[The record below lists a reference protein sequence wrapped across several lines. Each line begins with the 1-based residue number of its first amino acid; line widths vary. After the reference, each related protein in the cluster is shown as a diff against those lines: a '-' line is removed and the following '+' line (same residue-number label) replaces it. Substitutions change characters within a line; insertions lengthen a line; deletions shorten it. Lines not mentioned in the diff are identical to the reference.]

1 MKKSKFFTLAASLL
15 VFGMVACEDTDLR
28 SVSGIESVVMESSS
42 STIPS
47 SSSEIVSSSSTIPN
61 GNSSSSAVSSSSSE
75 KVNSSS
81 SVNVNSSSSAKANS
95 SSSVAGETNPSSSSA
110 KSSSSAESVEILGTC
125 APQKDSIVMTQWA
138 TWVFTQTSP
147 ADTSVAS
154 SLKFKW
160 MIEGSYQ
167 GTGSGKGLRNVSGQY
182 PEAGTYIARL
192 SIDGGDTITC
202 SPLTVT
208 VAPITGC
215 KCTAS
220 AETVDVSNGYALAK
234 WNISGCESLLGISSY
249 TWSSDVSP
257 TWVDASLTFTAAG
270 QSVTPTVTVSNDNGS
285 YLEVTCPTV
294 TAVGSN

>member
-1 MKKSKFFTLAASLL
+1 MKKSKIFTLAASLL

-28 SVSGIESVVMESSS
+28 AVSGIESVVMESSS

-61 GNSSSSAVSSSSSE
+61 GNSSSSAVSSSSSV

-81 SVNVNSSSSAKANS
+81 SVKVNS
-95 SSSVAGETNPSSSSA
+95 SSSVAGETKSSSSSA

-249 TWSSDVSP
+249 TWSSDVNP

-270 QSVTPTVTVSNDNGS
+270 QSATPTVAVSNDNGS

>member
-28 SVSGIESVVMESSS
+28 AVSGIESVVMESSS

-61 GNSSSSAVSSSSSE
+61 GNSSSSAVSSSSSV

-81 SVNVNSSSSAKANS
+81 SVKVNS
-95 SSSVAGETNPSSSSA
+95 SSSVAGETKSSSSSA

-160 MIEGSYQ
+160 IIEGSYQ

-220 AETVDVSNGYALAK
+220 AETVDVSNGYALAN

-257 TWVDASLTFTAAG
+257 TWVDASLTFTTAG

>member
-28 SVSGIESVVMESSS
+28 AVSGIESVVMESSS

-61 GNSSSSAVSSSSSE
+61 GNSSSSAVSSSSSV

-81 SVNVNSSSSAKANS
+81 SVKVNS

-182 PEAGTYIARL
+182 PETGTYIARL

-220 AETVDVSNGYALAK
+220 AETVDVSNGYVLAN

>member
-1 MKKSKFFTLAASLL
+1 
-15 VFGMVACEDTDLR
+15 
-28 SVSGIESVVMESSS
+28 
-42 STIPS
+42 
-47 SSSEIVSSSSTIPN
+47 
-61 GNSSSSAVSSSSSE
+61 
-75 KVNSSS
+75 
-81 SVNVNSSSSAKANS
+81 
-95 SSSVAGETNPSSSSA
+95 
-110 KSSSSAESVEILGTC
+110 
-125 APQKDSIVMTQWA
+125 MTQWA

-160 MIEGSYQ
+160 IIEGSYQ

-182 PEAGTYIARL
+182 PEKGTYIARL

-220 AETVDVSNGYALAK
+220 AETVDVSNGYVLAN

-257 TWVDASLTFTAAG
+257 TWVDASLTFTTAG
-270 QSVTPTVTVSNDNGS
+270 QSVTPTVAVSNDNGS
-285 YLEVTCPTV
+285 YLEVICPTV
-294 TAVGSN
+294 TAVSSN

>member
-1 MKKSKFFTLAASLL
+1 MKKLKFFTLAASLL

-28 SVSGIESVVMESSS
+28 AVSGIESVVMESSS
-42 STIPS
+42 STISS

-61 GNSSSSAVSSSSSE
+61 GNSSSSAVSSSSSV

-81 SVNVNSSSSAKANS
+81 SVKVNS
-95 SSSVAGETNPSSSSA
+95 SSSVAGETKPSSSSA

-160 MIEGSYQ
+160 IIEGSYQ

-182 PEAGTYIARL
+182 PDTGTYIARL
-192 SIDGGDTITC
+192 SIAGGDTITC

-220 AETVDVSNGYALAK
+220 AETVDVSNGYGLAN
-234 WNISGCESLLGISSY
+234 WNISGCESLLGISAY
-249 TWSSDVSP
+249 TWSNDVNP
-257 TWVDASLTFTAAG
+257 TWANASLTFTAAG
-270 QSVTPTVTVSNDNGS
+270 QSVTPTVAVSNDNGS

-294 TAVGSN
+294 TAIRSNE

>member
-28 SVSGIESVVMESSS
+28 AVSGIESVVMESSS

-47 SSSEIVSSSSTIPN
+47 SSSEIVSSSSTIPD
-61 GNSSSSAVSSSSSE
+61 GNSSSSAVSSSSSV

-81 SVNVNSSSSAKANS
+81 SVKVNS

-160 MIEGSYQ
+160 IIEGSYQ

-182 PEAGTYIARL
+182 PETGTYIARL

-220 AETVDVSNGYALAK
+220 AETVDVSNGYVLAK

-270 QSVTPTVTVSNDNGS
+270 QSATPTVTVSNDNGS
-285 YLEVTCPTV
+285 FLEVTCPTV

>member
-15 VFGMVACEDTDLR
+15 VFEMVACEDTDLR
-28 SVSGIESVVMESSS
+28 AVSGIESVVMESSS

-61 GNSSSSAVSSSSSE
+61 GNSSSSAVSSSSSV
-75 KVNSSS
+75 KV
-81 SVNVNSSSSAKANS
+81 NS
-95 SSSVAGETNPSSSSA
+95 SSSVAGETQSSSSSA

-160 MIEGSYQ
+160 IIEGSYQ

-182 PEAGTYIARL
+182 PETGTYIARL

-202 SPLTVT
+202 SPLTVM

-220 AETVDVSNGYALAK
+220 AETVDVSNGYALAN

-249 TWSSDVSP
+249 TWSSDVNP
-257 TWVDASLTFTAAG
+257 TWVNASLTFTAAG
-270 QSVTPTVTVSNDNGS
+270 QSVTPTVAVSNDNGS

>member
-1 MKKSKFFTLAASLL
+1 MKKSNFFTLAASLL
-15 VFGMVACEDTDLR
+15 IFGMVACEDTDLR
-28 SVSGIESVVMESSS
+28 TVSGIESVVMESSS
-42 STIPS
+42 STISS

-61 GNSSSSAVSSSSSE
+61 GNSSSSAVSSSSSV
-75 KVNSSS
+75 KV
-81 SVNVNSSSSAKANS
+81 NS
-95 SSSVAGETNPSSSSA
+95 SSSVAGETKPSSSSA

-160 MIEGSYQ
+160 IIEGSYQ

-182 PEAGTYIARL
+182 PETGTYIARL
-192 SIDGGDTITC
+192 SIAGGDTITC
-202 SPLTVT
+202 SPLTVA

-220 AETVDVSNGYALAK
+220 AETVDVSNGYGLAN
-234 WNISGCESLLGISSY
+234 WNISGCESLLGISAY
-249 TWSSDVSP
+249 TWSSDVNP
-257 TWVDASLTFTAAG
+257 TWANASLTFTAAG
-270 QSVTPTVTVSNDNGS
+270 QSVTPTVAVSNDNGS

-294 TAVGSN
+294 TAIRSNE

>member
-1 MKKSKFFTLAASLL
+1 
-15 VFGMVACEDTDLR
+15 
-28 SVSGIESVVMESSS
+28 
-42 STIPS
+42 
-47 SSSEIVSSSSTIPN
+47 
-61 GNSSSSAVSSSSSE
+61 
-75 KVNSSS
+75 
-81 SVNVNSSSSAKANS
+81 
-95 SSSVAGETNPSSSSA
+95 
-110 KSSSSAESVEILGTC
+110 
-125 APQKDSIVMTQWA
+125 MTQWA

-167 GTGSGKGLRNVSGQY
+167 GTGSGKGLRNVSDQY

-270 QSVTPTVTVSNDNGS
+270 QSATPTVTVSNDNGS
-285 YLEVTCPTV
+285 YLEVICPTV

>member
-28 SVSGIESVVMESSS
+28 AVSGIESVVMESSS

-61 GNSSSSAVSSSSSE
+61 GNSSSSAVSSSSSV
-75 KVNSSS
+75 K
-81 SVNVNSSSSAKANS
+81 VNSSSSAKVYS
-95 SSSVAGETNPSSSSA
+95 SSSVAGETKPSSSSA

-270 QSVTPTVTVSNDNGS
+270 QSATPTVTVSNDNGS
-285 YLEVTCPTV
+285 FLEVTCPTV

>member
-1 MKKSKFFTLAASLL
+1 
-15 VFGMVACEDTDLR
+15 
-28 SVSGIESVVMESSS
+28 
-42 STIPS
+42 
-47 SSSEIVSSSSTIPN
+47 
-61 GNSSSSAVSSSSSE
+61 
-75 KVNSSS
+75 
-81 SVNVNSSSSAKANS
+81 
-95 SSSVAGETNPSSSSA
+95 
-110 KSSSSAESVEILGTC
+110 
-125 APQKDSIVMTQWA
+125 MTQWA

>member
-28 SVSGIESVVMESSS
+28 AVSGIESVVMESSS

-61 GNSSSSAVSSSSSE
+61 GNSSSSAVSSSSSV
-75 KVNSSS
+75 K
-81 SVNVNSSSSAKANS
+81 VNSSSSAKVNS
-95 SSSVAGETNPSSSSA
+95 SSSVAGETQPSSSSA

-160 MIEGSYQ
+160 IIEGSYQ

-182 PEAGTYIARL
+182 PETGTYIARL

-220 AETVDVSNGYALAK
+220 AETVDVSNGYVLAN

-285 YLEVTCPTV
+285 YLEVICPTV

>member
-15 VFGMVACEDTDLR
+15 IFGMVACEDTDLR
-28 SVSGIESVVMESSS
+28 AVSGIESVVME
-42 STIPS
+42 
-47 SSSEIVSSSSTIPN
+47 SSSSTIPN
-61 GNSSSSAVSSSSSE
+61 GNSSSSAVSSSSSV
-75 KVNSSS
+75 KV
-81 SVNVNSSSSAKANS
+81 NS
-95 SSSVAGETNPSSSSA
+95 SSSVAGETKPSSSSA

-160 MIEGSYQ
+160 IIEGSYQ

-182 PEAGTYIARL
+182 PETGTYIARL
-192 SIDGGDTITC
+192 SIAGGDTITC

-220 AETVDVSNGYALAK
+220 AETVDVSNGYGLAN
-234 WNISGCESLLGISSY
+234 WNISGCESLLGISAY
-249 TWSSDVSP
+249 TWSSDVNP
-257 TWVDASLTFTAAG
+257 TWANASLTFTAAG
-270 QSVTPTVTVSNDNGS
+270 QSVTPTVAVSNDNGS

-294 TAVGSN
+294 TAIRSNE

>member
-28 SVSGIESVVMESSS
+28 AVSGIESVVMESSS

-61 GNSSSSAVSSSSSE
+61 GNSSSSAVSSSSSV

-81 SVNVNSSSSAKANS
+81 SVKVNS
-95 SSSVAGETNPSSSSA
+95 SSSVAGETQPSSSSA

-147 ADTSVAS
+147 ADTSEAS

-160 MIEGSYQ
+160 IIEGSYQ

-182 PEAGTYIARL
+182 PETGTYIARL

-220 AETVDVSNGYALAK
+220 AETVDVSNGYVIAN
-234 WNISGCESLLGISSY
+234 WNISGCESLLGISAY
-249 TWSSDVSP
+249 TWSSDVNP
-257 TWVDASLTFTAAG
+257 TWVNASLTFTAAG
-270 QSVTPTVTVSNDNGS
+270 QSVTPTVAVSNDNGS

>member
-15 VFGMVACEDTDLR
+15 IFGMVACEDTDLR
-28 SVSGIESVVMESSS
+28 TVSGIESVVMESSS
-42 STIPS
+42 STISS

-61 GNSSSSAVSSSSSE
+61 GNSSSSAVSSSSSV
-75 KVNSSS
+75 K
-81 SVNVNSSSSAKANS
+81 VNSSSSAKVNS
-95 SSSVAGETNPSSSSA
+95 SSSVAGETKPSSSSA

-160 MIEGSYQ
+160 IIEGSYQ

-182 PEAGTYIARL
+182 PETGTYIARL
-192 SIDGGDTITC
+192 SIAGGDTITC

-220 AETVDVSNGYALAK
+220 AETVDVSNGYGLAN
-234 WNISGCESLLGISSY
+234 WNISGCESLLGISAY
-249 TWSSDVSP
+249 TWSSDVNP
-257 TWVDASLTFTAAG
+257 TWANASLTFTSAG
-270 QSVTPTVTVSNDNGS
+270 QSVTPTVVVSNDNGS

-294 TAVGSN
+294 TAIRSNE

>member
-15 VFGMVACEDTDLR
+15 VFGIVACEDTDLR
-28 SVSGIESVVMESSS
+28 AVSGIESVVMGSSS

-61 GNSSSSAVSSSSSE
+61 GNSSSSAVSSSSSVKVNSSSSA

-81 SVNVNSSSSAKANS
+81 SVAV
-95 SSSVAGETNPSSSSA
+95 ETQPSSSSA

-160 MIEGSYQ
+160 IIEGSYQ

-182 PEAGTYIARL
+182 PETGTYIARL

-220 AETVDVSNGYALAK
+220 AETVDVSNGYVLAN
-234 WNISGCESLLGISSY
+234 WNISGCESLLGISAY
-249 TWSSDVSP
+249 TWSSDVNP

-270 QSVTPTVTVSNDNGS
+270 QSATPTVTVSNDNGS
-285 YLEVTCPTV
+285 FLEVTCPTV
-294 TAVGSN
+294 TAVSSN

>member
-28 SVSGIESVVMESSS
+28 AVSGIESVVMESSS

-61 GNSSSSAVSSSSSE
+61 GNSSSSAVSSSSSV

-81 SVNVNSSSSAKANS
+81 SVKVNS
-95 SSSVAGETNPSSSSA
+95 SSSVAGETQSSSSSA

-160 MIEGSYQ
+160 IIEGSYQ

-182 PEAGTYIARL
+182 PETGTYIARL

-249 TWSSDVSP
+249 TWSSDVNP
-257 TWVDASLTFTAAG
+257 TWVDASLTFTTAG
-270 QSVTPTVTVSNDNGS
+270 QSATPTVTVSNDNGS

>member
-1 MKKSKFFTLAASLL
+1 
-15 VFGMVACEDTDLR
+15 
-28 SVSGIESVVMESSS
+28 
-42 STIPS
+42 
-47 SSSEIVSSSSTIPN
+47 
-61 GNSSSSAVSSSSSE
+61 
-75 KVNSSS
+75 
-81 SVNVNSSSSAKANS
+81 
-95 SSSVAGETNPSSSSA
+95 
-110 KSSSSAESVEILGTC
+110 
-125 APQKDSIVMTQWA
+125 MTQWA

-160 MIEGSYQ
+160 IIEGSYQ

-270 QSVTPTVTVSNDNGS
+270 QSATPTVTVSNDNGS
-285 YLEVTCPTV
+285 FLEVTCPTV

>member
-28 SVSGIESVVMESSS
+28 AVSGIESVVMESSS

-47 SSSEIVSSSSTIPN
+47 SSSEIVSSSSTIPD
-61 GNSSSSAVSSSSSE
+61 GNSSSSAVSSSSSV

-81 SVNVNSSSSAKANS
+81 SVKVNSSSS
-95 SSSVAGETNPSSSSA
+95 VVGETNPSSSSA

-270 QSVTPTVTVSNDNGS
+270 QSATPTVTVSNDNGS
-285 YLEVTCPTV
+285 FLVVTCPTV

>member
-1 MKKSKFFTLAASLL
+1 
-15 VFGMVACEDTDLR
+15 
-28 SVSGIESVVMESSS
+28 
-42 STIPS
+42 
-47 SSSEIVSSSSTIPN
+47 
-61 GNSSSSAVSSSSSE
+61 
-75 KVNSSS
+75 
-81 SVNVNSSSSAKANS
+81 
-95 SSSVAGETNPSSSSA
+95 
-110 KSSSSAESVEILGTC
+110 
-125 APQKDSIVMTQWA
+125 MTQWA

-160 MIEGSYQ
+160 IIEGSYQ

-220 AETVDVSNGYALAK
+220 AETVDVSNGYALAN

-249 TWSSDVSP
+249 TWSSDVNP

-270 QSVTPTVTVSNDNGS
+270 QSATPTVTVSNDNGS
-285 YLEVTCPTV
+285 FLEVTCPTV

>member
-28 SVSGIESVVMESSS
+28 AVSGIESVVMESSS

-61 GNSSSSAVSSSSSE
+61 GNSSSSAESSSSSV

-81 SVNVNSSSSAKANS
+81 SVNVNSSSS
-95 SSSVAGETNPSSSSA
+95 VAGETQSSSSSA

-160 MIEGSYQ
+160 IIEGSYQ

-182 PEAGTYIARL
+182 PETGTYIARL

-220 AETVDVSNGYALAK
+220 AETVDVSNGYVLAN

-270 QSVTPTVTVSNDNGS
+270 QSATPTVTVSNDNGS

>member
-1 MKKSKFFTLAASLL
+1 
-15 VFGMVACEDTDLR
+15 
-28 SVSGIESVVMESSS
+28 
-42 STIPS
+42 
-47 SSSEIVSSSSTIPN
+47 
-61 GNSSSSAVSSSSSE
+61 
-75 KVNSSS
+75 
-81 SVNVNSSSSAKANS
+81 
-95 SSSVAGETNPSSSSA
+95 
-110 KSSSSAESVEILGTC
+110 
-125 APQKDSIVMTQWA
+125 MTQWA

-160 MIEGSYQ
+160 IIEGSYQ

-182 PEAGTYIARL
+182 PETGTYIARL

-220 AETVDVSNGYALAK
+220 AETVDVSNGYALAN

-270 QSVTPTVTVSNDNGS
+270 QSATPTVTVSNDNGS
-285 YLEVTCPTV
+285 FLEVTCPTV

>member
-1 MKKSKFFTLAASLL
+1 MKKLKFFTLAASLL

-28 SVSGIESVVMESSS
+28 AVSGIESVVMESLS
-42 STIPS
+42 STISS

-61 GNSSSSAVSSSSSE
+61 GNSSSSAVSSSSSV
-75 KVNSSS
+75 KV
-81 SVNVNSSSSAKANS
+81 NS
-95 SSSVAGETNPSSSSA
+95 SSSVAGETKPSSSSA

-160 MIEGSYQ
+160 IIEGSYQ

-182 PEAGTYIARL
+182 PKTGTYIARL
-192 SIDGGDTITC
+192 SIAGGDTITC

-220 AETVDVSNGYALAK
+220 AETIDVSNGYGLAN
-234 WNISGCESLLGISSY
+234 WNISGCESLLVISAY
-249 TWSSDVSP
+249 TWSSDVNP
-257 TWVDASLTFTAAG
+257 TWANASLTFTAAG
-270 QSVTPTVTVSNDNGS
+270 QSVTPTVAVSNDNGS

-294 TAVGSN
+294 TAIRSNE

>member
-28 SVSGIESVVMESSS
+28 AVSGIESVVMESSS

-61 GNSSSSAVSSSSSE
+61 GNSSSSAVSSSSSV

-81 SVNVNSSSSAKANS
+81 SVKVNS
-95 SSSVAGETNPSSSSA
+95 SSSVAGETKSSSSSA

-285 YLEVTCPTV
+285 YLEVICPTV

>member
-28 SVSGIESVVMESSS
+28 AVSGIESVVMESSS

-61 GNSSSSAVSSSSSE
+61 GNSSSSAVSSSSSV

-81 SVNVNSSSSAKANS
+81 SVKVNS
-95 SSSVAGETNPSSSSA
+95 SSSVAGETKSSSSSA

-160 MIEGSYQ
+160 IIEGSYQ

-182 PEAGTYIARL
+182 PETGTYIARL

-220 AETVDVSNGYALAK
+220 AETVDVSNGYALAN

-270 QSVTPTVTVSNDNGS
+270 QSATPTVTVSNDNGS
-285 YLEVTCPTV
+285 FLEVTCPTV